1 MADQSGTSNLL
12 RFFVN
17 GKKVER
23 DDVDPEL
30 TLLQFLRTKLRLC
43 GTKLGCGEGGCGAC
57 TVMISQYSHE
67 EQKVR
72 HHAIN
77 ACLVPICAVDG
88 CAVVTVEGIGSTKTR
103 LHAVQERISKCHGS
117 QCGFCTPGI
126 VMSMYT
132 LLRNNPQP
140 SQAEMESAFE
150 GNLCRC
156 TGYRPILEGFKSLT
170 KEFCCSGP
178 GPGGQCCMTMKD
190 KDGVEVSSTL
200 YDVSK
205 FTPYD
210 PSQEP
215 IFPPELMTAD
225 WSKERPFLVVKG
237 ERVTWYRPTSLKEL
251 LALKHGFPR
260 AKIVVGNTEVGV
272 EVKFR
277 NLVYPVLISPSE
289 INELHTI
296 QSSETELTVGA
307 AVTLTEFGHAMEE
320 LIKTLPEYKSRVLV
334 ALTDMLQWFGS
345 QQIRNVVTVGGNV
358 MTASP
363 VSDLNPLLAAAR
375 SRLTFAS
382 KEGGERTIAF
392 TSDFFTGPPNQKVAA
407 REDEVLLSIT
417 ITFTEANEFLYWF
430 KQARR
435 RDGDAAIASAAM
447 RVKLS
452 DDASEGKRTVEDC
465 SLVFGAMAAKTK
477 SAPKTEQLLIGQ
489 EWSNDIL
496 PDVSKSLVD
505 DLPLESGAPG
515 GMIEYRHCLVISF
528 FFKFFISVTNCIAT
542 IAVEDAS
549 AVPKPER
556 LLSKSAQIYQEV
568 PSDQS
573 ADDTVGRPIAHLRA
587 EHHAT
592 GEAVFIDDI
601 PSVEGQLYMGRV
613 TSTEARAKI
622 KSVDTS
628 AALAM
633 QGVIHYISAVDVPG
647 ANYMGPVVDDEPLFA
662 DGKVFVIGQTVG
674 VVLAETRELAQ
685 RAAHAVRVE
694 YEDRET
700 PIITME
706 QAIDAESFYG
716 VPREVKKGDTDAA
729 FSDSATIIKEGE
741 MRVGGQEHFYLET
754 QASLAVPGEE
764 DEMTLYTS
772 TQHPASSQR
781 MAAKALGVPQ
791 NRVTCHVKRV
801 GGAFGGKQSHSGIL
815 SSMAVVAAKVSGR
828 PVRFMLDRDED
839 MASTGQRHPILA
851 KYKIGFTKDGKLT
864 ALDIKFYVNG
874 GWTMSLS
881 TAFVW
886 KSASSIDHCYHW
898 PNLTIHG
905 RACRT
910 NLPSNTAFRGFGEV
924 EVAMLTE
931 SIMTDV
937 AGWCSLPVEE
947 VREKNMYQTGDET
960 FYLQKLENVTLLRCW
975 KEVIDRANLDKLKAD
990 AVQFNKA
997 NRWKKRGVAVV
1008 PTKYGVGFVP
1018 VPESSQGAAFI
1029 VVYVDG
1035 SVLLT
1040 HGGVEMGQGLHTKMI
1055 QICSRVLAIPTS
1067 KIFLSETSTN
1077 TVPNTTPTAA
1087 SASTDLN
1094 GYAVK
1099 DAAEKIRDRLEPYRT
1114 KTPDGSWDDW
1124 VQSAFQDKVSLSA
1137 TGMYGAPTPMLESG
1151 RIGFQ
1156 YFTYGAACS
1165 HVEIDTL
1172 TGDWQVLKT
1181 DIVMDVGNSLNPAI
1195 DIGQIEG
1202 AFVQGMGY
1210 FTMEETLVS
1219 PSGYALSRGP
1229 GTYKIPCCGDI
1240 PKEFNVAL
1248 LRSAPCDKGI
1258 CSSKSVGEP
1267 PLFLASSVFYAIK
1280 DAITAARSDA
1290 GVTGVFRLDSP
1301 ATVER
1306 IRMACADHVAR
1317 TQVPPVDKQ
1326 ATPWAIQP

>member
-1 MADQSGTSNLL
+1 MEGNLSVASDVTSILI
-12 RFFVN
+12 FFVN
-17 GKKVER
+17 GQKVVLK
-23 DDVDPEL
+23 DANPEQ
-30 TLLQFLRTKLRLC
+30 TLLQFLRNNLRLC

-57 TVMISQYSHE
+57 TVMISQCSPHD
-67 EQKVR
+67 QKVR
-72 HHAIN
+72 HQAIN

-320 LIKTLPEYKSRVLV
+320 LIKTLPEHKSRVLLAFV
-334 ALTDMLQWFGS
+334 DMLRWFAGH
-345 QQIRNVVTVGGNV
+345 QIRNVAAIGGNI

-363 VSDLNPLLAAAR
+363 ISDLNPLLVAAK
-375 SRLTFAS
+375 SQLTFVS
-382 KEGGERTIAF
+382 FNGGTRTIPF
-392 TSDFFTGPPNQKVAA
+392 TTDFFTGYRKVAVGEA
-407 REDEVLLSIT
+407 EVLQSVT
-417 ITFTEANEFLYWF
+417 IPFTGPNEYFYGF
-430 KQARR
+430 KQAKRR
-435 RDGDAAIASAAM
+435 EDDIAIVNAGM
-447 RVKLS
+447 RVRLS
-452 DDASEGKRTVEDC
+452 EAENNTTRTVEDC
-465 SLVFGAMAAKTK
+465 SLAFGGMAAVIVTAKQ
-477 SAPKTEQLLIGQ
+477 TEQMLIGK
-489 EWSNDIL
+489 EWTKDLFSEA
-496 PDVSKSLVD
+496 SKTLIE
-505 DLPLESGAPG
+505 DLPLDSSAPG
-515 GMIEYRHCLVISF
+515 GKIEYRRSLTISF
-528 FFKFFISVTNCIAT
+528 FFKF
-542 IAVEDAS
+542 
-549 AVPKPER
+549 
-556 LLSKSAQIYQEV
+556 LLSVLNCVGTVEPEDLSAFQQTEPGTSKSVQVFQEV

-573 ADDTVGRPIAHLRA
+573 ADDTIGRPLAHLRA

-1067 KIFLSETSTN
+1067 KIFLSETSTD
-1077 TVPNTTPTAA
+1077 TVPNTSPTAA
-1087 SASTDLN
+1087 SLSTDLN
-1094 GYAVK
+1094 GGAVK
-1099 DAAEKIRDRLEPYRT
+1099 NAAEKIRDRLEPFKT
-1114 KTPDGSWDDW
+1114 KNPDGSWEDW
-1124 VQSAFQDKVSLSA
+1124 VQAAYQDKVPLSA
-1137 TGMYGAPTPMLESG
+1137 TGFYGSPLEILENG
-1151 RIGFQ
+1151 KIAFL
-1156 YFTYGAACS
+1156 YFCYGAACAQ
-1165 HVEIDTL
+1165 VEIDTL
-1172 TGDWQVLKT
+1172 TGDSQVLKT
-1181 DIVMDVGNSLNPAI
+1181 EIVMDVGNSLNPAI

-1210 FTMEETLVS
+1210 FTMEESVVS
-1219 PSGYALSRGP
+1219 PNGFLFSRGP
-1229 GTYKIPCCGDI
+1229 GTYKIPGFADI

-1248 LRSAPCDKGI
+1248 LRSAPNERAVY
-1258 CSSKSVGEP
+1258 SSKVRRCTS
-1267 PLFLASSVFYAIK
+1267 
-1280 DAITAARSDA
+1280 T
-1290 GVTGVFRLDSP
+1290 
-1301 ATVER
+1301 
-1306 IRMACADHVAR
+1306 
-1317 TQVPPVDKQ
+1317 
-1326 ATPWAIQP
+1326 

>member
-320 LIKTLPEYKSRVLV
+320 LIKTLPEHKSRVLLAFV
-334 ALTDMLQWFGS
+334 DMLRWFAGH
-345 QQIRNVVTVGGNV
+345 QIRNVAAIGGNI

-363 VSDLNPLLAAAR
+363 ISDLNPLLVAAK
-375 SRLTFAS
+375 SQLTFVS
-382 KEGGERTIAF
+382 FNGGTRTIPF
-392 TSDFFTGPPNQKVAA
+392 TTDFFTGYRKVAVGEA
-407 REDEVLLSIT
+407 EVLQSVT
-417 ITFTEANEFLYWF
+417 IPFTGPNEYFYGF
-430 KQARR
+430 KQAKRR
-435 RDGDAAIASAAM
+435 EDDIAIVNAGM
-447 RVKLS
+447 RVRLS
-452 DDASEGKRTVEDC
+452 ETENNTTRTVEDC
-465 SLVFGAMAAKTK
+465 SLAFGGMAAVIVTAKQ
-477 SAPKTEQLLIGQ
+477 TEQMLIGK
-489 EWSNDIL
+489 EWTKDLFSEA
-496 PDVSKSLVD
+496 SKTLID
-505 DLPLESGAPG
+505 DLPLDSSAPG
-515 GMIEYRHCLVISF
+515 GKIEYRRSLTISF
-528 FFKFFISVTNCIAT
+528 FFKF
-542 IAVEDAS
+542 
-549 AVPKPER
+549 
-556 LLSKSAQIYQEV
+556 LLSVLNCVGTVEPEDLSAFQRTEPGSSKSVQVFQEV

-573 ADDTVGRPIAHLRA
+573 ADDTIGRPLAHVRA
-587 EHHAT
+587 EHQAT
-592 GEAVFIDDI
+592 GEAVYIDDM
-601 PSVEGQLYMGRV
+601 PSLEDQRYIGFVC
-613 TSTEARAKI
+613 SSKAHAII
-622 KSVDTS
+622 KSVDAS
-628 AALAM
+628 SALAM
-633 QGVIHYISAVDVPG
+633 EGVSHFISVKDVPG
-647 ANYMGPVVDDEPLFA
+647 SNEIGVLVPDETVFA
-662 DGKVFVIGQTVG
+662 DGKVYCIGHVIG
-674 VVLAETRELAQ
+674 VVLATTQKLARE
-685 RAAHAVRVE
+685 AAAAVRVE
-694 YEDRET
+694 YEELE
-700 PIITME
+700 PIITIE
-706 QAIDAESFYG
+706 QAIKAESFIG
-716 VPREVKKGDTDAA
+716 DPMSFGKGDCESA
-729 FSDSATIIKEGE
+729 FSSSDFVKEGE
-741 MRVGGQEHFYLET
+741 MRIGGQEHFYLET

-772 TQHPASSQR
+772 TQNPSLSQT
-781 MAAKALGVPQ
+781 AAATALGVPS
-791 NRVTCHVKRV
+791 NRVVCKVKRM
-801 GGAFGGKQSHSGIL
+801 GGGFGGKETRASML
-815 SSMAVVAAKVSGR
+815 SAAAVVAARVSGH
-828 PVRFMLDRDED
+828 PTRFMLDRDED
-839 MASTGQRHPILA
+839 MAITGQKHPFLA
-851 KYKIGFTKDGKLT
+851 KFKVGFNKDGKVT
-864 ALDIKFYVNG
+864 ALDIKLYSNG
-874 GWTMSLS
+874 GWSLDLS
-881 TAFVW
+881 GTVMTKA
-886 KSASSIDHCYHW
+886 AGRIDHCYYW
-898 PNLTIHG
+898 PTLAVTG
-905 RACRT
+905 WVCRT
-910 NLPSNTAFRGFGEV
+910 HLPSNTAFRGFG
-924 EVAMLTE
+924 ATQGNMYTE
-931 SIMTDV
+931 SIITDV
-937 AGWCSLPVEE
+937 AGWCSLPAEE
-947 VREKNMYQTGDET
+947 VREKNMYRTGDQT

-975 KEVIDRANLDKLKAD
+975 KEVIDRANLDKLKSD
-990 AVQFNKA
+990 AAQFNKT
-997 NRWKKRGVAVV
+997 NRWKKRGVAVI
-1008 PTKYGVGFVP
+1008 PTKFAIGFG
-1018 VPESSQGAAFI
+1018 QAGFMHQAGAFI

-1040 HGGVEMGQGLHTKMI
+1040 HGGTEMGQGLHTKMI

-1067 KIFLSETSTN
+1067 KIFLSETSTD
-1077 TVPNTTPTAA
+1077 TVPNTSPTAA
-1087 SASTDLN
+1087 SLSTDLN
-1094 GYAVK
+1094 GGAVK
-1099 DAAEKIRDRLEPYRT
+1099 NAAEKIRDRLEPFKT
-1114 KTPDGSWDDW
+1114 KNPDGSWEDW
-1124 VQSAFQDKVSLSA
+1124 VQAAYQDKVPLSA
-1137 TGMYGAPTPMLESG
+1137 TGFYGSPLEILENG
-1151 RIGFQ
+1151 KIAFL
-1156 YFTYGAACS
+1156 YFCYGAACAQ
-1165 HVEIDTL
+1165 VEIDTL
-1172 TGDWQVLKT
+1172 TGDSQVLKT
-1181 DIVMDVGNSLNPAI
+1181 EIVMDVGNSLNPAI

-1210 FTMEETLVS
+1210 FTMEESVVS
-1219 PSGYALSRGP
+1219 PNGFLFSRGP
-1229 GTYKIPCCGDI
+1229 GTYKIPGFADI

-1248 LRSAPCDKGI
+1248 LRSAPNERAVY
-1258 CSSKSVGEP
+1258 SSKAIGEP

-1280 DAITAARSDA
+1280 DAISAARSDA
-1290 GVTGVFRLDSP
+1290 GLTGVFRLDSP

-1306 IRMACADHVAR
+1306 IRMACVDHV
-1317 TQVPPVDKQ
+1317 TKQVPPVDPT
-1326 ATPWAIQP
+1326 ATPWAIMP

>member
-320 LIKTLPEYKSRVLV
+320 LIKTLPEHKSRVLLAFV
-334 ALTDMLQWFGS
+334 DMLRWFAGH
-345 QQIRNVVTVGGNV
+345 QIRNVAAIGGNI

-363 VSDLNPLLAAAR
+363 ISDLNPLLVAAK
-375 SRLTFAS
+375 SQLTFVS
-382 KEGGERTIAF
+382 FNGGTRTIPF
-392 TSDFFTGPPNQKVAA
+392 TTDFFTGYRKVAVGEA
-407 REDEVLLSIT
+407 EVLQSVT
-417 ITFTEANEFLYWF
+417 IPFTGPNEYFYGF
-430 KQARR
+430 KQAKRR
-435 RDGDAAIASAAM
+435 EDDIAIVNAGM
-447 RVKLS
+447 RVRLS
-452 DDASEGKRTVEDC
+452 EAENNTTRTVEDC
-465 SLVFGAMAAKTK
+465 SLAFGGMAAVIVTAKQ
-477 SAPKTEQLLIGQ
+477 TEQMLIGK
-489 EWSNDIL
+489 EWTKDLFSEA
-496 PDVSKSLVD
+496 SKTLIE
-505 DLPLESGAPG
+505 DLPLDSSAPG
-515 GMIEYRHCLVISF
+515 GKIEYRRSLTISF
-528 FFKFFISVTNCIAT
+528 FFKF
-542 IAVEDAS
+542 
-549 AVPKPER
+549 
-556 LLSKSAQIYQEV
+556 LLSVLNCVGTVEPEDLSAFQQTEPGTSKSVQVFQEV

-573 ADDTVGRPIAHLRA
+573 ADDTIGRPLAHLRA
-587 EHHAT
+587 EHQAT
-592 GEAVFIDDI
+592 GEAVYIDDM
-601 PSVEGQLYMGRV
+601 PSLEDQRYIGFVC
-613 TSTEARAKI
+613 SSKAHAII
-622 KSVDTS
+622 KSVDAS
-628 AALAM
+628 SALAM
-633 QGVIHYISAVDVPG
+633 EGVSHFISVKDVPG
-647 ANYMGPVVDDEPLFA
+647 SNEIGVLVPDETVFA
-662 DGKVFVIGQTVG
+662 DGKVYCIGHVIG
-674 VVLAETRELAQ
+674 VVLATTQKLARE
-685 RAAHAVRVE
+685 AAAAVRVE
-694 YEDRET
+694 YEELE
-700 PIITME
+700 PIITIE
-706 QAIDAESFYG
+706 QAIKAESFIG
-716 VPREVKKGDTDAA
+716 DPMSFGKGDCESA
-729 FSDSATIIKEGE
+729 FSSSDFVKEGE
-741 MRVGGQEHFYLET
+741 MRIGGQEHFYLET

-772 TQHPASSQR
+772 TQNPSLSQT
-781 MAAKALGVPQ
+781 AAATALGVPS
-791 NRVTCHVKRV
+791 NRVVCKVKRM
-801 GGAFGGKQSHSGIL
+801 GGGFGGKETRASML
-815 SSMAVVAAKVSGR
+815 SAAAVVAARVSGH
-828 PVRFMLDRDED
+828 PTRFMLDRDED
-839 MASTGQRHPILA
+839 MAITGQKHPFLA
-851 KYKIGFTKDGKLT
+851 KFKVGFNKDGKVT
-864 ALDIKFYVNG
+864 ALDIKLYSNG
-874 GWTMSLS
+874 GWSLDLS
-881 TAFVW
+881 GTVMTKA
-886 KSASSIDHCYHW
+886 AGRIDHCYYW
-898 PNLTIHG
+898 PTLAVTG
-905 RACRT
+905 WVCRT
-910 NLPSNTAFRGFGEV
+910 HLPSNTAFRGFG
-924 EVAMLTE
+924 ATQGNMYTE
-931 SIMTDV
+931 SIITDV
-937 AGWCSLPVEE
+937 AGWCSLPAEE
-947 VREKNMYQTGDET
+947 VREKNMYRTGDQT

-975 KEVIDRANLDKLKAD
+975 KEVIDRANLDKLKSD
-990 AVQFNKA
+990 AAQFNKT
-997 NRWKKRGVAVV
+997 NRWKKRGVAVI
-1008 PTKYGVGFVP
+1008 PTKFAIGFG
-1018 VPESSQGAAFI
+1018 QAGFMHQAGAFI

-1040 HGGVEMGQGLHTKMI
+1040 HGGTEMGQGLHTKMI

-1067 KIFLSETSTN
+1067 KIFLSETSTD
-1077 TVPNTTPTAA
+1077 TVPNTSPTAA
-1087 SASTDLN
+1087 SLSTDLN
-1094 GYAVK
+1094 GGAVK
-1099 DAAEKIRDRLEPYRT
+1099 NAAEKIRDRLEPFKT
-1114 KTPDGSWDDW
+1114 KNPDGSWEDW
-1124 VQSAFQDKVSLSA
+1124 VQAAYQDKVPLSA
-1137 TGMYGAPTPMLESG
+1137 TGFYGSPLEILENG
-1151 RIGFQ
+1151 KIAFL
-1156 YFTYGAACS
+1156 YFCYGAACAQ
-1165 HVEIDTL
+1165 VEIDTL
-1172 TGDWQVLKT
+1172 TGDSQVLKT
-1181 DIVMDVGNSLNPAI
+1181 EIVMDVGNSLNPAI

-1210 FTMEETLVS
+1210 FTMEESVVS
-1219 PSGYALSRGP
+1219 PNGFLFSRGP
-1229 GTYKIPCCGDI
+1229 GTYKIPGFADI

-1248 LRSAPCDKGI
+1248 LRSAPNERAVY
-1258 CSSKSVGEP
+1258 SSKAIGEP

-1280 DAITAARSDA
+1280 DAISAARSDA
-1290 GVTGVFRLDSP
+1290 GLTGVFRLDSP

-1306 IRMACADHVAR
+1306 IRMACVDHV
-1317 TQVPPVDKQ
+1317 TKQVPPVDPT
-1326 ATPWAIQP
+1326 ATPWAIMP

>member
-1 MADQSGTSNLL
+1 MEGNLSVASDVTSILI
-12 RFFVN
+12 FFVN
-17 GKKVER
+17 GQKVVLK
-23 DDVDPEL
+23 DANPEQ
-30 TLLQFLRTKLRLC
+30 TLLQFLRNNLRLC

-57 TVMISQYSHE
+57 TVMISQCSPHD
-67 EQKVR
+67 QKVR
-72 HHAIN
+72 HQAIN

-587 EHHAT
+587 EHQAT
-592 GEAVFIDDI
+592 GEAVYIDDM
-601 PSVEGQLYMGRV
+601 PSLEDQRYIGFVC
-613 TSTEARAKI
+613 SSKAHAII
-622 KSVDTS
+622 KSVDAS
-628 AALAM
+628 SALAM
-633 QGVIHYISAVDVPG
+633 EGVSHFISVKDVPG
-647 ANYMGPVVDDEPLFA
+647 SNEIGVLVPDETVFA
-662 DGKVFVIGQTVG
+662 DGKVYCIGHVIG
-674 VVLAETRELAQ
+674 VVLATTQKLARE
-685 RAAHAVRVE
+685 AAAAVRVE
-694 YEDRET
+694 YEELE
-700 PIITME
+700 PIITIE
-706 QAIDAESFYG
+706 QAIKAESFIG
-716 VPREVKKGDTDAA
+716 DPMSFGKGDCESA
-729 FSDSATIIKEGE
+729 FSSSDFVKEGE
-741 MRVGGQEHFYLET
+741 MRIGGQEHFYLET

-772 TQHPASSQR
+772 TQNPSLSQT
-781 MAAKALGVPQ
+781 AAATALGVPS
-791 NRVTCHVKRV
+791 NRVVCKVKRM
-801 GGAFGGKQSHSGIL
+801 GGGFGGKETRASML
-815 SSMAVVAAKVSGR
+815 SAAAVVAARVSGH
-828 PVRFMLDRDED
+828 PTRFMLDRDED
-839 MASTGQRHPILA
+839 MAITGQKHPFLA
-851 KYKIGFTKDGKLT
+851 KFKVGFNKDGKVT
-864 ALDIKFYVNG
+864 ALDIKLYSNG
-874 GWTMSLS
+874 GWSLDLS
-881 TAFVW
+881 GTVMTKA
-886 KSASSIDHCYHW
+886 AGRIDHCYYW
-898 PNLTIHG
+898 PTLAVTG
-905 RACRT
+905 WVCRT
-910 NLPSNTAFRGFGEV
+910 HLPSNTAFRGFG
-924 EVAMLTE
+924 ATQGNMYTE
-931 SIMTDV
+931 SIITDV
-937 AGWCSLPVEE
+937 AGWCSLPAEE
-947 VREKNMYQTGDET
+947 VREKNMYRTGDQT

-975 KEVIDRANLDKLKAD
+975 KEVIDRANLDKLKSD
-990 AVQFNKA
+990 AAQFNKT
-997 NRWKKRGVAVV
+997 NRWKKRGVAVI
-1008 PTKYGVGFVP
+1008 PTKFAIGFG
-1018 VPESSQGAAFI
+1018 QAGFMHQAGAFI

-1040 HGGVEMGQGLHTKMI
+1040 HGGTEMGQGLHTKMI

-1067 KIFLSETSTN
+1067 KIFLSETSTD
-1077 TVPNTTPTAA
+1077 TVPNTSPTAA
-1087 SASTDLN
+1087 SLSTDLN
-1094 GYAVK
+1094 GGAVK
-1099 DAAEKIRDRLEPYRT
+1099 NAAEKIRDRLEPFKT
-1114 KTPDGSWDDW
+1114 KNPDGSWEDW
-1124 VQSAFQDKVSLSA
+1124 VQAAYQDKVPLSA
-1137 TGMYGAPTPMLESG
+1137 TGFYGSPLEILENG
-1151 RIGFQ
+1151 KIAFL
-1156 YFTYGAACS
+1156 YFCYGAACAQ
-1165 HVEIDTL
+1165 VEIDTL
-1172 TGDWQVLKT
+1172 TGDSQVLKT
-1181 DIVMDVGNSLNPAI
+1181 EIVMDVGNSLNPAI

-1210 FTMEETLVS
+1210 FTMEESVVS
-1219 PSGYALSRGP
+1219 PNGFLFSRGP
-1229 GTYKIPCCGDI
+1229 GTYKIPGFADI

-1248 LRSAPCDKGI
+1248 LRSAPNERAVY
-1258 CSSKSVGEP
+1258 SSKVRRCTS
-1267 PLFLASSVFYAIK
+1267 
-1280 DAITAARSDA
+1280 T
-1290 GVTGVFRLDSP
+1290 
-1301 ATVER
+1301 
-1306 IRMACADHVAR
+1306 
-1317 TQVPPVDKQ
+1317 
-1326 ATPWAIQP
+1326 